1 MADDVLLIEATQ
13 DDIAKFLH
21 GEYKT
26 TEEDVT
32 STHDQEAKCGIKLW
46 LMSAIMAF
54 SRLCGVTQYSYYMLD
69 ILESSGVSIS
79 PSWAS
84 AGVTIFEMIG
94 TYVVAASLM
103 YYP

>member
-26 TEEDVT
+26 TSEEDVT
-32 STHDQEAKCGIKLW
+32 TAHDAEESKCGIKLW

-94 TYVVAASLM
+94 ML
-103 YYP
+103 